1 MDERESLRV
10 KGKTTDRVGLRVVL
24 AVSGNRMSDP
34 LRVYADLILS
44 SSLKLE
50 FYLCV
55 ILSINLT
62 VFECAAVRGCV
73 MPVFLGRVI
82 WIVSF
87 SESVAVHL
95 HGLWMFVKP

>member
-1 MDERESLRV
+1 MESEAAKRI
-10 KGKTTDRVGLRVVL
+10 GLCAVFL
-24 AVSGNRMSDP
+24 VSGNRMSDP